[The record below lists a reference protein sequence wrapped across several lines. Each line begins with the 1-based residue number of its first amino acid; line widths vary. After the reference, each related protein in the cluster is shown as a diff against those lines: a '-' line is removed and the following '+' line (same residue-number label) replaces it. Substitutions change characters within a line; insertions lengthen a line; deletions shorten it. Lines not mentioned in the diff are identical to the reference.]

1 MDTPGGSYT
10 PPSVPSSGGPPR
22 AEEVIRPKQPP
33 EDPTKILLLN
43 LIGGCVGYFIIGQ
56 KNKGI
61 VAVAAFVLGLIFTCG
76 ILSGLVMIAAA
87 IDGMM
92 QAQQLQAGHPVG
104 QWTFFQDHR

>member
-10 PPSVPSSGGPPR
+10 PPSPPTSGGTPS
-22 AEEVIRPKQPP
+22 AEELIRPKQPP

-43 LIGGCVGYFIIGQ
+43 LIGGCVGYFILGQ

-61 VAVAAFVLGLIFTCG
+61 VAVIAFVLGLIFTCG
-76 ILSGLVMIAAA
+76 ILSGLVAIAAA